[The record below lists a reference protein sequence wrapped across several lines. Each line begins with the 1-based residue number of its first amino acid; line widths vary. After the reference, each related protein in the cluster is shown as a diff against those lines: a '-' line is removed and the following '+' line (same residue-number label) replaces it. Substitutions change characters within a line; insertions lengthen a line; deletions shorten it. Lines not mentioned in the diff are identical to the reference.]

1 MLVPVNRLVILP
13 YLLLAGVF
21 ANADVM
27 PSCGTS
33 CIYQSTEADVACG
46 PTDLTCLCGSAVFI
60 DAVASCLP
68 VTCVDPAAINATVT
82 NAAGLCEAVTGEDIL
97 DDLTAAIALYQI
109 SEAAVISS
117 LPSTTATASITSNS
131 SNSSRQ
137 GYYEDTRNATI
148 SAMSRSS
155 LNGSAATSAVAAA
168 SDTLPFDNVTTTSI
182 RQVST
187 SGSDSPLKIGASM
200 LIGATSGAVALLV
213 FL

>member
-1 MLVPVNRLVILP
+1 MLVPVNRLVTLP

-117 LPSTTATASITSNS
+117 TTATAAITSNSS

>member
-117 LPSTTATASITSNS
+117 TTATAAITSNSS

-137 GYYEDTRNATI
+137 GYYEDTRNATM
-148 SAMSRSS
+148 SATSRSS